1 MTDEYT
7 SLIIVMLTLVGFLIG
22 RKAREIT
29 CMWYP
34 IDPITILYN
43 VPLWLDFIYDW
54 SGYASS
60 PWYVALLV
68 SYPLGYITGT
78 VLSQT
83 ITTVDLENYSQ
94 TTEEI
99 AYYFSKRA
107 GMCVQP
113 QSLRELMKRLVFGVH
128 HPLIMDMGD
137 IKREMRVHHANRY
150 YWIRGSSAICSE
162 HTVTP
167 AYKQVWRFKLRYNI
181 HEYHLAN
188 ITRDAPYDFMERT
201 NLYSLAIRLAREAQ
215 GQALKQRIEAVSR
228 MMVGSADLVADIT
241 DTCPQMA
248 TERLGT
254 LARTM
259 EDMEALITKEDDR
272 HGDKERKR

>member
-43 VPLWLDFIYDW
+43 VPLWVDFLYGF

-83 ITTVDLENYSQ
+83 ITTVDLESYSQ

-113 QSLRELMKRLVFGVH
+113 QSLKELMKRLVFGVH
-128 HPLIMDMGD
+128 HPLVMDMGD

-188 ITRDAPYDFMERT
+188 ITRDAPYDFMEKT
-201 NLYSLAIRLAREAQ
+201 NLYTLALRLAREAQ
-215 GQALKQRIEAVSR
+215 SQALRHKIENVSQMMTGASELVSDLSETCPELATQRIDQVSELNKKLE
-228 MMVGSADLVADIT
+228 G
-241 DTCPQMA
+241 
-248 TERLGT
+248 
-254 LARTM
+254 M
-259 EDMEALITKEDDR
+259 EEKDGEQTR
-272 HGDKERKR
+272 